1 LQSAVRAPLPHGV
14 PAPRSLR
21 RAALLAVAVSLMA
34 AGLGPVVSPSAPS
47 FESAVS
53 VIVRGDAVSVARAA
67 VRSVGGRVVT
77 PLPLFDSVE
86 ARVRPAAL
94 DELARVP
101 GIWSI
106 TPDAPV
112 GFHGTGDG
120 SQVTHRIQKVVRSTS
135 LWQEGTTGSG
145 ITVAVLDTGIHA
157 AHPDLAGRVLHCED
171 FSHEE
176 TTEAH
181 CADTFGHGTFMAGLI
196 AGDGSA
202 SNGKYVG
209 AAPDANLVSV
219 KVAGYDGSSDVS
231 NVLAGIQWAVAH
243 RDEYGI
249 RVLNLSLGTDSAQDY
264 RFSPLNYAVEKAWRA
279 GIVVVAS
286 GGNTGPNAS
295 TVMKPGDDPFIITVG
310 ASDDEGSM
318 SIGDDTVPI
327 FSARGPTRANG
338 FAKPDIVSPGVHT
351 VSLRSPGSAI
361 DQKYGA
367 TAVVSGDYFRGTGTS
382 MATATVSGV
391 VAQILQ
397 RNPELT
403 PDQVKYRLIASAR
416 PIAEGNPIAAGH
428 GLVDAHAAATSTST
442 DAANNGLARSNG
454 LGSIGSDRGSL
465 GIEVVGPAGAVKVSG
480 EYVAQTD
487 PAYAGLGNPAG
498 LVPFV
503 ALDYS
508 TTGWDA
514 SSWQGS
520 SWQGSSWQAS
530 SWQGSSWQGSSWQA
544 TTWNGSSWQGSS
556 WQNATWA
563 GSSWQGSSWQ
573 GSSWQGSSWQ
583 GSSWQGSSWQG
594 SSWQSAWYAASWD

>member
-1 LQSAVRAPLPHGV
+1 MQPAAAVAFP
-14 PAPRSLR
+14 R
-21 RAALLAVAVSLMA
+21 RALVSRDLRGLATAILALCLMA
-34 AGLGPVVSPSAPS
+34 AGFAPATGAAGLPL
-47 FESAVS
+47 ERAVS
-53 VIVRGDAVSVARAA
+53 VIVRGDGIAAARDA
-67 VRSVGGRVVT
+67 VRTAGGRVVT
-77 PLPLFDSVE
+77 PLPLVDSVE
-86 ARVRPAAL
+86 ARVDERAL
-94 DELARVP
+94 DALVRRQ
-101 GIWSI
+101 GILSVS
-106 TPDAPV
+106 PDAPV

-120 SQVTHRIQKVVRSTS
+120 SGITHRIQKVVRSTS
-135 LWQEGTTGSG
+135 LWQEGTNGSG
-145 ITVAVLDTGIHA
+145 VTVAVLDTGIYA
-157 AHPDLAGRVLHCED
+157 AHPDLAGRVVHCED

-176 TTEAH
+176 TTEAR

-209 AAPDANLVSV
+209 AAPGANLVSV

-231 NVLAGIQWAVAH
+231 NVLAGIQWVVAH

-310 ASDDEGSM
+310 ASNDEGSM
-318 SIGDDTVPI
+318 TIDDDTVPI

-338 FAKPDIVSPGVHT
+338 FAKPDVVSPGVHT

-361 DQKYGA
+361 DQKYGSS
-367 TAVVSGDYFRGTGTS
+367 AVVSDDYFRGTGTS
-382 MATATVSGV
+382 MATATVSGI

-397 RNPELT
+397 RNPGLT
-403 PDQVKYRLIASAR
+403 PDQVKYRLTSTAR
-416 PIAEGNPIAAGH
+416 PIAEGTPIASGN
-428 GLVDAHAAATSTST
+428 GIVDAFAAATATTT
-442 DAANNGLARSNG
+442 DAANAGLSRSNG
-454 LGSIGSDRGSL
+454 LGSIASDRGSL
-465 GIEVVGPAGAVKVSG
+465 GLEVVGPAGEVGLSG

-487 PAYAGLGNPAG
+487 PARVGLANPAG
-498 LVPFV
+498 FVPFV
-503 ALDYS
+503 AVDYS

-514 SSWQGS
+514 SSWQA
-520 SWQGSSWQAS
+520 SSWQAS
-530 SWQGSSWQGSSWQA
+530 SWQA
-544 TTWNGSSWQGSS
+544 
-556 WQNATWA
+556 
-563 GSSWQGSSWQ
+563 SSWQGSSWQ

-583 GSSWQGSSWQG
+583 GSSWQA